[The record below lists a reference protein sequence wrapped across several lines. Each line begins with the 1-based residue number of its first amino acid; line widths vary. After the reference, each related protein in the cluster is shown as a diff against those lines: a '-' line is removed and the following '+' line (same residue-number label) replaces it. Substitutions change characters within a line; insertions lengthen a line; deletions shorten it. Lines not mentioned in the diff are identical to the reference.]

1 MLSPCPGLRCFYWLS
16 RQVTSLLTL
25 RRTAAGLLGGFVVGT
40 QRCICSLTQISHIWG
55 CGPPLLAAVAGT
67 WVKFGGGVLFWG
79 VVGPA
84 AGAGVPSRTAGTPWG
99 RGLIQAWH
107 VDVESAGCSLSAATR
122 SISTSHG
129 WLVPSASDSWLMVV
143 AFGRGARLPRGGAC
157 FVGCVRPARASC
169 SRGVCGC
176 GVGCSGQA
184 GVLWLPPM
192 ACDTP
197 GMTRQGKL
205 GALPRR
211 VLAGLQLVGC
221 VLNSFP
227 TVETVTQSMRRL
239 YELQGPCHVTHVFAG
254 A

>member
-1 MLSPCPGLRCFYWLS
+1 MGGCGWHAAVHLQLDADLTYLGLWAA
-16 RQVTSLLTL
+16 TL
-25 RRTAAGLLGGFVVGT
+25 GCSGCNVGEV
-40 QRCICSLTQISHIWG
+40 WG
-55 CGPPLLAAVAGT
+55 CVI
-67 WVKFGGGVLFWG
+67 LFWG
-79 VVGPA
+79 VLGPA

-169 SRGVCGC
+169 SRGVCSC

-184 GVLWLPPM
+184 GVPWLPAPMAACLHLWLV
-192 ACDTP
+192 
-197 GMTRQGKL
+197 TRQ
-205 GALPRR
+205 A
-211 VLAGLQLVGC
+211 
-221 VLNSFP
+221 
-227 TVETVTQSMRRL
+227 
-239 YELQGPCHVTHVFAG
+239 
-254 A
+254 